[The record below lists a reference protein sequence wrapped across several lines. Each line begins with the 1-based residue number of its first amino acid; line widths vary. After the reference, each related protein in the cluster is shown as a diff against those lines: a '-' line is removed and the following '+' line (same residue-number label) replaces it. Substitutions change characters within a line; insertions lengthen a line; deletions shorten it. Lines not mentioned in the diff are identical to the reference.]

1 MASLLEVDE
10 EIPSLLEV
18 VVVWNE
24 IDAEPPHDYKS
35 RHGVRVRYRVSEKNS
50 LNSRLIADPDFK
62 TQAILLSDDDVF
74 YEPLDLEFAFH
85 AWRKYGRDSLTG
97 AMARCTSLDEWG
109 HWHYHFCRKG
119 RDDHYS
125 LMITNLA
132 FAHIRFLDYYSSEEP
147 VMTKIRNFVDDHMN
161 CEDIAMNY
169 VATLLT
175 GEEPLLVFGDS
186 PFVNMNPPNGISQH
200 AGHFQTRS
208 RCLDHF
214 ADLIGCFPLLE
225 ASTHLGLG
233 SGRHKWDYSKNPKP
247 H

>member
-1 MASLLEVDE
+1 
-10 EIPSLLEV
+10 
-18 VVVWNE
+18 
-24 IDAEPPHDYKS
+24 
-35 RHGVRVRYRVSEKNS
+35 
-50 LNSRLIADPDFK
+50 
-62 TQAILLSDDDVF
+62 
-74 YEPLDLEFAFH
+74 
-85 AWRKYGRDSLTG
+85 
-97 AMARCTSLDEWG
+97 
-109 HWHYHFCRKG
+109 
-119 RDDHYS
+119 
-125 LMITNLA
+125 MITNLA